1 MAEIVNAAGDLYE
14 INITEK
20 LIIRGYYDTV
30 EDLKAAHPTGELG
43 DCYKVGDNLY
53 VWSENDEWAGIGRL
67 AGDVPDA
74 TETVKGIARIATESE
89 ALAGIDDTTIM
100 TPAKVHRVFKRLTT
114 IDIADGLTSSDWDGI
129 TVIWEGGNSGTWGDI
144 TDIVSGQDSAF
155 FSPEKVNLINLNVTA
170 TCSVSNISA
179 VNENGEIVITVDV

>member
-30 EDLKAAHPTGELG
+30 EDLEAAHPTGELG

-53 VWSENDEWAGIGRL
+53 VWSENDEWTDIGRL

-114 IDIADGLTSSDWDGI
+114 IDIADGLTSSDWGGI

-155 FSPEKVNLINLNVTA
+155 FNPEKINLINLNVTA

-179 VNENGEIVITVDV
+179 VNKNGEIVITVDA